1 LAPPPQLKTWL
12 PWSELARTPQLT
24 LGEFRSV
31 LCQYP
36 RSALLIACAR
46 LSMIFNYGPDA
57 ETAANEEAT
66 AKWIPILFPPGLVP
80 RVKTFASQGRVIF
93 FQGQLRYLAA
103 EVTRLEQ
110 AHGEDST
117 VVPDTVL
124 GGLLLAAAELLYKPH
139 VKPSD
144 DLDVMANL
152 VAEFLPTYEIGSIT
166 DPIMLFLRFYIFLTI
181 IIPQLPAHLKTFE
194 VEALFEQQFG
204 FPLRRY
210 YQFIFSFIIHAMTER
225 NEKPAGTPIDGA
237 LRTSWFQKTTIPQDQ
252 VSKMFDTVC
261 FSLEDLPNTRATLG
275 YGDFEFLR
283 DHPYF
288 RHDGAMYCLDYEYAV
303 AKLESGA
310 LWRVLRELDSGKRV
324 SYLGFWGNVFENY
337 VAWLFSTYA
346 SKSLNRFYASPMYEH
361 EKDRPICDA
370 VVTCGSTAVLI
381 EAKLATCPVHVRYS
395 GDYQKFKQYLEDRL
409 VVGTDRPIGVSQLL
423 TAVQNLT
430 TLPPAALPPSL
441 RAIRKFMPLI
451 ITKDDIGSS
460 WVTNTYLNAR
470 FAQNINRKKCKRYV
484 VTPLVSMSV
493 STLERSLAALSDH
506 ALSDI
511 LEDRIRADRKLGRP
525 FEAASSYVPTG
536 PARKA
541 FKHLEIMENL
551 TDQLAADFGM
561 VDEQINGSS
570 PTLEAM

>member
-1 LAPPPQLKTWL
+1 
-12 PWSELARTPQLT
+12 
-24 LGEFRSV
+24 
-31 LCQYP
+31 
-36 RSALLIACAR
+36 
-46 LSMIFNYGPDA
+46 MIFNYGPDA
-57 ETAANEEAT
+57 ETAANEETT
-66 AKWIPILFPPGLVP
+66 AKWIPTLFPPSLVT

-110 AHGEDST
+110 GHEEDST
-117 VVPDTVL
+117 VVPDAAL

-181 IIPQLPAHLKTFE
+181 IIPQLPAHLKTFD

-204 FPLRRY
+204 FPLKRY

-225 NEKPAGTPIDGA
+225 NEKPTGTPIDGA

-261 FSLEDLPNTRATLG
+261 FSLDNLPDTRVTLG

-310 LWRVLRELDSGKRV
+310 LWRVLRELDSGKRL

-337 VAWLFSTYA
+337 VGWLFSTYA
-346 SKSLNRFYASPMYEH
+346 SKSLNRFYASPLYEH
-361 EKDRPICDA
+361 EKDQPICDA
-370 VVTCGSTAVLI
+370 IVTCGSTAVLI
-381 EAKLATCPVHVRYS
+381 EAKLATCPVQVRYS

-409 VVGTDRPIGVSQLL
+409 VAGTDRPIGVSQLL

-430 TLPPAALPPSL
+430 TLPPAALPPWL
-441 RAIRKFMPLI
+441 RAMRKFVPLI
-451 ITKDDIGSS
+451 ITKDEIGSS

-470 FAQNINRKKCKRYV
+470 FAQKINRKKCKRYV

-551 TDQLAADFGM
+551 SDQLVADFGM

-570 PTLEAM
+570 PTPVVI